1 MELQDTESA
10 VPKGLHLPCRNS
22 FDGDNASY
30 WSYPF
35 NKLYKR
41 VGCANITLGTD
52 SVGNLLQT
60 GAYSRRFK

>member
-1 MELQDTESA
+1 MPKLQLT
-10 VPKGLHLPCRNS
+10 CRNS
-22 FDGDNASY
+22 FNGETASY

-41 VGCANITLGTD
+41 VGCANVTLGTD

-60 GAYSRRFK
+60 GASF